1 MRWANACRI
10 LNSIIME
17 LLQLNLR
24 RFKLHINWEP
34 IVIVLF
40 IAAFLLFPYLIR
52 KVDFSAAPID
62 AGILSA
68 IILALGSVLIF
79 QAVTWWIIR
88 IIWPVFYFYSTYHF
102 ENNFKSL
109 ESWQKV
115 IIYLGFYCFLLLG
128 FILVLG
134 AIL

>member
-1 MRWANACRI
+1 MPAAF

-17 LLQLNLR
+17 LLQSNTKRL
-24 RFKLHINWEP
+24 KLHINREP
-34 IVIVLF
+34 IAIVLF
-40 IAAFLLFPYLIR
+40 ITAFLLFPQLIR
-52 KVDFSAAPID
+52 QVDFSAAPID
-62 AGILSA
+62 PGIFSA
-68 IILALGSVLIF
+68 VILALVSVLIF
-79 QAVTWWIIR
+79 QAVTWWVIR